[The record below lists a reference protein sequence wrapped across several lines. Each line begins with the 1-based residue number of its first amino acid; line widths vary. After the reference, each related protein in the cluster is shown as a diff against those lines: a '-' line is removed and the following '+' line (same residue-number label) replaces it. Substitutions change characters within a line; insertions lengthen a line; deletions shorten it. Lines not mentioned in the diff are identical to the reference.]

1 LVCARYGLAMDLDG
15 DLSDADDGDLAAV
28 LAERAGK
35 HLLGLREARF
45 ASSSPLDAAQLKALG
60 DEADRTANDLIL
72 ASLRRFRPH
81 DAILSEEST
90 DDLAR
95 LDADRVWIVDPLD
108 GTREYKIEGSSDWA
122 VHIALWERH
131 GSGSSTVFLTGL
143 LTEDL
148 GSLTLGVVSLPA
160 LGLVLRS
167 DQPMKT
173 TPVTPTGTAPEPRLR
188 IVRSLS
194 REQPLAT
201 GVAAMLSADEIAMGS
216 AGAKAMAIV
225 RGEADAYIHTGGQW
239 EWDSAAPAIVAQA
252 HGLFV
257 TRVDGSP
264 LRYNQRNTFLPDLV
278 MCRAELADRV
288 MAAIRKVAATLS

>member
-1 LVCARYGLAMDLDG
+1 MDLDG
-15 DLSDADDGDLAAV
+15 DLAGANDGDLAAV

-45 ASSSPLDAAQLKALG
+45 VSSSPLDALQLKALG

-72 ASLRRFRPH
+72 ASLRHLRPH
-81 DAILSEEST
+81 DSILSEEST

-108 GTREYKIEGSSDWA
+108 GTREYKINGSSDWA
-122 VHIALWERH
+122 VHIALWERNQSV
-131 GSGSSTVFLTGL
+131 GLSTGL
-143 LTEDL
+143 PTEDT
-148 GSLTLGVVSLPA
+148 GSLTLGVVGLPM

-167 DQPMKT
+167 DQPMA
-173 TPVTPTGTAPEPRLR
+173 PVSNATLLTGKEPRIR

-194 REQPLAT
+194 RDQPLAT
-201 GVAAMLSADEIAMGS
+201 GVAALLGGDEIAMGS
-216 AGAKAMAIV
+216 AGAKAMAVV

-239 EWDSAAPAIVAQA
+239 EWDSAAPAIVAQG

-257 TRVDGSP
+257 ARVDGSP

-278 MCRAELADRV
+278 MCRADVAHRV
-288 MAAIRKVAATLS
+288 MAAIREVTATLS